1 MLKHLRSSSG
11 YRAASL
17 IRFREEKAVESDA
30 PFYMITGGGGGG
42 LETPA
47 PTRPYFQNNVRY
59 GHHYVMVH
67 VNGGTLELK
76 AFTLD
81 DRLFDYLKL
90 KK

>member
-1 MLKHLRSSSG
+1 MEG
-11 YRAASL
+11 N
-17 IRFREEKAVESDA
+17 A

-47 PTRPYFQNNVRY
+47 PTRPFFQNNVRR

-76 AFTLD
+76 SYTLN
-81 DRLFDYLKL
+81 DRLFDELQI